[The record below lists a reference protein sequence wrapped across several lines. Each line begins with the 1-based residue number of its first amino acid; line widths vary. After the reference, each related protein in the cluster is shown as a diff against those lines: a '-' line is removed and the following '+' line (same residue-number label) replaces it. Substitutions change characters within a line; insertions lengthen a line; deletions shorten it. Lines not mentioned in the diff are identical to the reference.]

1 MYIYT
6 YVWIKKSISFLT
18 VGGKKKKVYLRAET
32 KNTHLTLW
40 LIVILASF

>member
-6 YVWIKKSISFLT
+6 YVWIKKSINFLT
-18 VGGKKKKVYLRAET
+18 VGKKKKVYLRAET